1 MARRGKKYIEA
12 AKLVDKNKRYTLEEA
27 VELLKKMEEIL
38 QRRFDETVELAM
50 RLNVD
55 PRYADQMVR
64 GSVVLPHG
72 LGKPIKVVVF
82 AEGEDAKK
90 AEEAGA
96 DYVGG
101 DELINKILRE
111 EWTDFDVA
119 IATPEMM
126 PKVAKLGRILGPRGL
141 MPSPKTGTV
150 TKNVEQAIKD
160 AKRGRVE
167 FKVDKAGNVHMPVGK
182 ISFEKEKLLDNLY
195 AAIDAVV
202 RARPPGAK
210 GQYIKNMA
218 VSLTMSPSVK
228 LDINE
233 VLKKLQEKAA

>member
-12 AKLVDKNKRYTLEEA
+12 AKLVDKNKRYSLEEA
-27 VELLKKMEEIL
+27 VDLLKEMEKIL
-38 QRRFDETVELAM
+38 QRNFDETVELAM

-72 LGKPIKVVVF
+72 LGKPIRVVVF

-101 DELINKILRE
+101 DELINKILKE

-150 TKNVEQAIKD
+150 TKNLEQAIKE
-160 AKRGRVE
+160 AKKGRVE
-167 FKVDKAGNVHMPVGK
+167 FKVDKAGNIHMPVGK
-182 ISFEKEKLLDNLY
+182 ISFDKEKLLDNLR
-195 AAIDAVV
+195 AAIDAVL
-202 RARPPGAK
+202 RAKPPGAK

-228 LDINE
+228 IDVNE
-233 VLKKLQEKAA
+233 TIRKIQEMAA

>member
-1 MARRGKKYIEA
+1 MAKRGKKYLEA
-12 AKLVDKNKRYTLEEA
+12 LKLVDKNKRYSLEEA
-27 VELLKKMEEIL
+27 VDLLKEMEKVL
-38 QRRFDETVELAM
+38 QRNFDETVELAM

-72 LGKPIKVVVF
+72 LGKPIRVVVF
-82 AEGEDAKK
+82 AEGEDAKR

-101 DELINKILRE
+101 DDLINKILKE

-126 PKVAKLGRILGPRGL
+126 PKVAKLGKILGPHGL

-150 TKNVEQAIKD
+150 TKNLEQAIKE
-160 AKRGRVE
+160 AKKGRVE
-167 FKVDKAGNVHMPVGK
+167 FKVDKAGNIHMPVGK
-182 ISFEKEKLLDNLY
+182 ISFEKEKLLDNLR
-195 AAIDAVV
+195 AAIDAVL
-202 RARPPGAK
+202 RAKPPGAK
-210 GQYIKNMA
+210 GQYVKSIA

-228 LDINE
+228 IDVNE
-233 VLKKLQEKAA
+233 TIRKIQEMAA